1 MPIHLKRRLLFCG
14 VIALAAVM
22 LAVAIGATTVSSP
35 SSLKTH
41 IRGVTFTIKAHKTIS
56 NSVECD
62 HGAPTGGGWS
72 GDIVA
77 LDSAP
82 LDDKTSWGVRL
93 ANRSGHSV
101 RARVYVVCLG
111 AQ

>member
-1 MPIHLKRRLLFCG
+1 M
-14 VIALAAVM
+14 VAVT
-22 LAVAIGATTVSSP
+22 VGAKTVTTPV
-35 SSLKTH
+35 SLKTH
-41 IRGVTFTIKAHKTIS
+41 IRGSDFTVKAHKSVS
-56 NSVECD
+56 NAVQCD

-72 GDIVA
+72 GDLVA

-82 LDDKTSWGVRL
+82 LDDRMSWGVRL
-93 ANRSGHSV
+93 ANHSGHSI